1 MNPIDVV
8 AEAHREALGSGN
20 VGLHVP
26 ARKNV
31 DAWLRTIPDL
41 PSPSVQDVVDTLQK
55 SPYAHIFKA
64 ERASTSWLAK
74 AVKNVLPT
82 LELTTCVNL
91 AMKPNFLVCA
101 DPSDGDA
108 KIQPKTL
115 HQLVHCMHQIWLPIS
130 EGATQGLRERWKLL
144 ADLKRKA
151 TVIFKSMPVN
161 VEEDDLISKWGEM
174 FHARLIKLPP
184 SPRVAIA
191 KRIFAKAK
199 SNYVANK
206 SVSNF
211 MQACFDIEYD
221 LSERGMCDGA
231 KEVLE
236 LYKEVSDLYQ

>member
-1 MNPIDVV
+1 MPPIDVV
-8 AEAHREALGSGN
+8 SEAHREALGSGN

-31 DAWLRTIPDL
+31 DAWLRTIPDT
-41 PSPSVQDVVDTLQK
+41 PSPSAQEVVDTLHK

-82 LELTTCVNL
+82 LELGTCVHL
-91 AMKPNFLVCA
+91 AMRDDFLLCA
-101 DPSDGDA
+101 NPSTPG

-115 HQLVHCMHQIWLPIS
+115 HQLVHCMHQIWLPVS
-130 EGATQGLRERWKLL
+130 EGATHGLQERWRLL
-144 ADLKRKA
+144 AGLQKKA
-151 TVIFKSMPVN
+151 AVIFKAMPVN
-161 VEEDDLISKWGEM
+161 VEEDDVISKWGDVFFE
-174 FHARLIKLPP
+174 RLAQLPP

-191 KRIFAKAK
+191 KRIFTKAK
-199 SNYVANK
+199 SNYVVNK
-206 SVSNF
+206 SVSGF

-236 LYKEVSDLYQ
+236 LYREVSDLYQ